1 MDLNVITGFINYKI
15 NYLTQCGLLF
25 FEDLDQEF
33 IFKHLNQYITA
44 YVNSY
49 YYHKSET
56 FDKLDKVNED
66 IILKE
71 LFAKRVELL
80 DVFCEY
86 ELEMDNHLYFNFK
99 KALIEMVE
107 IVFFLSKV
115 DRLRFDSKDDLEV
128 RFNQL
133 MEYNPKIKERL
144 GNNLIKLFLKVKDNY
159 NKELKILTPTGF
171 YKTDYSK
178 FIDNNL
184 IYVSLYHDISIL
196 KTNYRNIFVDRVYKD
211 NKYNL
216 DKVSCLIW
224 NISIS
229 ILENIINGNT
239 IDKYLIDIPDNL
251 IYRNKF
257 LLEEEFNNSLLKEN
271 VILVFNN
278 NTYKDNME
286 IIKSLNHKVACSV
299 DLSHIN
305 DVVDKLN
312 QIEAMANFEYIFVTD
327 YKDKDED
334 LIKNFKA
341 NYGIVEIIKEK

>member
-25 FEDLDQEF
+25 FEDIDKDF
-33 IFKHLNQYITA
+33 ILKHLNQYITT
-44 YVNSY
+44 YVNNY
-49 YYHKSET
+49 YYHKTET
-56 FDKLDKVNED
+56 LDNVEKVNEE

-71 LFAKRVELL
+71 LFGKRVELL
-80 DVFCEY
+80 DDFCQF
-86 ELEMDNHLYFNFK
+86 ELEMDNYTYSRQK
-99 KALIEMVE
+99 KALIELVE
-107 IVFFLSKV
+107 IVFFLSKI
-115 DRLRFDSKDDLEV
+115 DRLRFDSKADLEV

-159 NKELKILTPTGF
+159 NKELKILVPTGF

-184 IYVSLYHDISIL
+184 IYVNLYHDISIL

-229 ILENIINGNT
+229 ILDNIINCRE
-239 IDKYLIDIPDNL
+239 IDKYLIDIPSNL
-251 IYRNKF
+251 FYRNKF
-257 LLEEEFNNSLLKEN
+257 ILEEEFNNSLLKEN

-278 NTYKDNME
+278 NTYKDNCE
-286 IIKSLNHKVACSV
+286 IISSLNHKVACSV

-327 YKDKDED
+327 FKDKDED

-341 NYGIVEIIKEK
+341 NYAKVEIIKEK

>member
-15 NYLTQCGLLF
+15 NYLYQCGLLF
-25 FEDLDQEF
+25 FEDIDKDF
-33 IFKHLNQYITA
+33 ISYHLNQYITT
-44 YVNSY
+44 YVNNY
-49 YYHKSET
+49 YYHKTET
-56 FDKLDKVNED
+56 LDNVEKVNED

-71 LFAKRVELL
+71 LFGKRVELL
-80 DVFCEY
+80 DEFCQY
-86 ELEMDNHLYFNFK
+86 ELEMDNYIYSKQK

-107 IVFFLSKV
+107 IVFFLSKI
-115 DRLRFDSKDDLEV
+115 DRLRFDSKDDLEI

-159 NKELKILTPTGF
+159 NKELKILAPTGF

-211 NKYNL
+211 SKYNV
-216 DKVSCLIW
+216 DKVACLIW

-229 ILENIINGNT
+229 ILENVINCRD
-239 IDKYLIDIPDNL
+239 IDKYLIDIPSNL
-251 IYRNKF
+251 FYRNKF
-257 LLEEEFNNSLLKEN
+257 LLEEEFNNDLLREN

-278 NTYKDNME
+278 NTYKDYME
-286 IIKSLNHKVACSV
+286 IIKSLNYRVACSV

-312 QIEAMANFEYIFVTD
+312 QIEAMGEFEYIFITD
-327 YKDKDED
+327 YKEKDED
-334 LIKNFKA
+334 LIKNFKP
-341 NYGIVEIIKEK
+341 NYAKVEIIKEK

>member
-15 NYLTQCGLLF
+15 NYLIQCGLLF
-25 FEDLDQEF
+25 FEDLDKEF
-33 IFKHLNQYITA
+33 ILKHLNQYVTT
-44 YVNSY
+44 YVNNY
-49 YYHKSET
+49 YYHKTET
-56 FDKLDKVNED
+56 LDNVDKVNED

-71 LFAKRVELL
+71 LFGKRVELL
-80 DVFCEY
+80 DEFCQF
-86 ELEMDNHLYFNFK
+86 ELEMDNYLYSNLK

-107 IVFFLSKV
+107 VVFFLSKV
-115 DRLRFDSKDDLEV
+115 DRLKIESKDDVEV
-128 RFNQL
+128 KFNKL
-133 MEYNPKIKERL
+133 MEYNPKVKERL

-171 YKTDYSK
+171 YKTDYST
-178 FIDNNL
+178 FVDTNL

-224 NISIS
+224 DISIS
-229 ILENIINGNT
+229 ILENIINGNEL
-239 IDKYLIDIPDNL
+239 DKYLIDIPSNL
-251 IYRNKF
+251 FYRGKF
-257 LLEEEFNNSLLKEN
+257 LLEEEFNNILLKDN

-278 NTYKDNME
+278 NTYKDNVE
-286 IIKSLNHKVACSV
+286 IIRNLGHMVACSV

-312 QIEAMANFEYIFVTD
+312 TIEAMANFEYIFVTD

-341 NYGIVEIIKEK
+341 NYAKVVIAKEK

>member
-25 FEDLDQEF
+25 FDDIDKDF
-33 IFKHLNQYITA
+33 ILNHLNQYITT
-44 YVNSY
+44 YVNNY
-49 YYHKSET
+49 YYHKTET
-56 FDKLDKVNED
+56 LDNVEKVNED

-71 LFAKRVELL
+71 LFGKRVELL
-80 DVFCEY
+80 DEFCQY
-86 ELEMDNHLYFNFK
+86 ELEMDNYIYSKQK

-115 DRLRFDSKDDLEV
+115 DRLRFDSKDDLEI
-128 RFNQL
+128 RFNKL

-159 NKELKILTPTGF
+159 NKELKILAPTGF

-211 NKYNL
+211 NKYNV

-229 ILENIINGNT
+229 ILENIINCRT
-239 IDKYLIDIPDNL
+239 IDKYLIDIPSNL
-251 IYRNKF
+251 FYRNKF
-257 LLEEEFNNSLLKEN
+257 LLEEEFNNCLLKEN

-278 NTYKDNME
+278 NTYKDYVE
-286 IIKSLNHKVACSV
+286 IIKSLNHRVACSV

-312 QIEAMANFEYIFVTD
+312 QIEAMGEFEYIFITD
-327 YKDKDED
+327 YKEKDED
-334 LIKNFKA
+334 LIKNFKP
-341 NYGIVEIIKEK
+341 NYTKIVIIKEK

>member
-1 MDLNVITGFINYKI
+1 MDLNVITGFLNYKI

-25 FEDLDQEF
+25 FEELDRNF
-33 IFKHLNQYITA
+33 ILKHLNQYVTT
-44 YVNSY
+44 YVNNY
-49 YYHKSET
+49 YYHRTET
-56 FDKLDKVNED
+56 LDNVEKVNED

-71 LFAKRVELL
+71 LFGKRVELL
-80 DVFCEY
+80 DEFCQF
-86 ELEMDNHLYFNFK
+86 ELEMDNYLYSDLK

-115 DRLRFDSKDDLEV
+115 DRLKIDSKDDVEV
-128 RFNQL
+128 KFNKL
-133 MEYNPKIKERL
+133 MEYNPKMKERL

-159 NKELKILTPTGF
+159 NKELKIIAPSSF

-211 NKYNL
+211 DKYNV

-229 ILENIINGNT
+229 ILENIINGNV
-239 IDKYLIDIPDNL
+239 IDKYLIDIPSSL
-251 IYRNKF
+251 FYRGKF
-257 LLEEEFNNSLLKEN
+257 LLEEEFNNSLLRDN

-278 NTYKDNME
+278 NTYKDNVE
-286 IIKSLNHKVACSV
+286 IIKTLNYRVSCSV

-305 DVVDKLN
+305 EVVDKLN
-312 QIEAMANFEYIFVTD
+312 SIETMAEFDYIFVTD
-327 YKDKDED
+327 YKEKDED
-334 LIKNFKA
+334 LIKNYKG
-341 NYGIVEIIKEK
+341 NSKIIILKEK

>member
-25 FEDLDQEF
+25 FEDIDEEF
-33 IFKHLNQYITA
+33 IIKHLNQYVTT
-44 YVNSY
+44 YVNNY
-49 YYHKSET
+49 YYHESET
-56 FDKLDKVNED
+56 LDNVEKINED

-71 LFAKRVELL
+71 LFGKRVELI
-80 DVFCEY
+80 DDFCQF
-86 ELEMDNHLYFNFK
+86 ELEIDNHIYSKMK
-99 KALIEMVE
+99 KALIDMVE

-115 DRLRFDSKDDLEV
+115 DRLRFDSRDDVEV

-133 MEYNPKIKERL
+133 MDYNPKMKERL
-144 GNNLIKLFLKVKDNY
+144 GNKLIKLFLKVKDNY

-171 YKTDYSK
+171 YKTDYSR
-178 FIDNNL
+178 FVDTNL

-211 NKYNL
+211 SKYNL

-224 NISIS
+224 DISIS
-229 ILENIINGNT
+229 ILDNIINNKVV
-239 IDKYLIDIPDNL
+239 DKYLIDIPSNL
-251 IYRNKF
+251 FYRGKF
-257 LLEEEFNNSLLKEN
+257 LLEEEFNNKLLKEN

-278 NTYKDNME
+278 NTYKENVE
-286 IIKSLNHKVACSV
+286 LIKSLNHKVACSV

-312 QIEAMANFEYIFVTD
+312 TIEAMADFEYIFVTD
-327 YKDKDED
+327 HKDKDED

-341 NYGIVEIIKEK
+341 NYAKVEIIKEK

>member
-15 NYLTQCGLLF
+15 NYLIQCGLLF
-25 FEDLDQEF
+25 FEDIDKDF
-33 IFKHLNQYITA
+33 IFNHLNQYVTN
-44 YVNSY
+44 YVNTY
-49 YYHKSET
+49 YYHKTET
-56 FDKLDKVNED
+56 LDNVIKVNED

-71 LFAKRVELL
+71 LFGKRVELL
-80 DVFCEY
+80 DEFCQF
-86 ELEMDNHLYFNFK
+86 ELEMDNYTYSKQK

-115 DRLRFDSKDDLEV
+115 DRLRFDSKDDIEV

-159 NKELKILTPTGF
+159 NKELKILVPTGF

-184 IYVSLYHDISIL
+184 IYVNLYHDISIL

-229 ILENIINGNT
+229 ILDNIINCRE
-239 IDKYLIDIPDNL
+239 IDKYLIDIPSNL
-251 IYRNKF
+251 FYRNKF
-257 LLEEEFNNSLLKEN
+257 ILEEEFNNSLLKEN

-278 NTYKDNME
+278 NTYKDNCE
-286 IIKSLNHKVACSV
+286 IISSLNHKVACSV

-327 YKDKDED
+327 FKDKDED

-341 NYGIVEIIKEK
+341 NYAKVEIIKEK

>member
-25 FEDLDQEF
+25 FDDIDKDF
-33 IFKHLNQYITA
+33 ILNHLNQYITT
-44 YVNSY
+44 YVNNY
-49 YYHKSET
+49 YYHRTET
-56 FDKLDKVNED
+56 LDNVEKVNED

-71 LFAKRVELL
+71 LFGKRVELL
-80 DVFCEY
+80 DEFCQY
-86 ELEMDNHLYFNFK
+86 ELEMDNYIYSKQK

-115 DRLRFDSKDDLEV
+115 DRLRFDSKDDLEI
-128 RFNQL
+128 RFNKL

-159 NKELKILTPTGF
+159 NKELKILAPTGF

-211 NKYNL
+211 NKYNV

-229 ILENIINGNT
+229 ILENIINCRT
-239 IDKYLIDIPDNL
+239 IDKYLIDIPSNL
-251 IYRNKF
+251 FYRNKF
-257 LLEEEFNNSLLKEN
+257 LLEEEFNNCLLKEN

-278 NTYKDNME
+278 NTYKDYVE
-286 IIKSLNHKVACSV
+286 IIKSLNHRVACSV

-312 QIEAMANFEYIFVTD
+312 QIEAMGEFEYIFITD
-327 YKDKDED
+327 YKEKDED
-334 LIKNFKA
+334 LIKNFKP
-341 NYGIVEIIKEK
+341 NYTKIVIIKEK